1 VRLSWDSQ
9 TQFHYCC
16 VSIGVVFFTGIG
28 GDINI
33 ASWAFYKFIELSSA
47 SGCFTR
53 SPAVVTKIQGTG
65 GAAIVN
71 HSHLRLDVESDSS
84 SHPAISLSAGWRN
97 SRAVGVRTPGK
108 LWLRE
113 RTGRG
118 HKLLAPRTVPSFH
131 QLDVTG
137 RINDVEALWCS
148 LLARWIEK
156 GGGSVIN
163 AVRDAWVLIVGRIHG
178 RLTRRLQPSLL
189 LLQ

>member
-1 VRLSWDSQ
+1 MLGRSVGGIELGLP
-9 TQFHYCC
+9 TQFHHCC
-16 VSIGVVFFTGIG
+16 VSIGIVFFTGIG

-33 ASWAFYKFIELSSA
+33 ASWARYKFIERFRL
-47 SGCFTR
+47 FTR
-53 SPAVVTKIQGTG
+53 SPAVVTKTQREQPTSTT
-65 GAAIVN
+65 AIA
-71 HSHLRLDVESDSS
+71 DSTWTPI
-84 SHPAISLSAGWRN
+84 HPAISLSAKWRN
-97 SRAVGVRTPGK
+97 WRAASECGRLGK

-113 RTGRG
+113 RT
-118 HKLLAPRTVPSFH
+118 AEDISFWRRIPFYP
-131 QLDVTG
+131 LDVTG